1 MIIVHSNLLA
11 ALQISAT
18 MDALPAWPKGKKLV
32 HLDLKGAP
40 PRIDYLHK
48 VIALLTYLFLICML
62 NARGLSDMTVPSLQ
76 LIGLFSG
83 LGADGILV
91 EYEDMFPY
99 EGELKVLQ
107 STQHSPYRLGY
118 THPPYRLA

>member
-1 MIIVHSNLLA
+1 
-11 ALQISAT
+11 

-48 VIALLTYLFLICML
+48 VIAPLTYLFLICVL
-62 NARGLSDMTVPSLQ
+62 NARCLSDMTFFSHSPQ

-83 LGADGILV
+83 LGADGLLV

-107 STQHSPYRLGY
+107 STQHPPYRLGY